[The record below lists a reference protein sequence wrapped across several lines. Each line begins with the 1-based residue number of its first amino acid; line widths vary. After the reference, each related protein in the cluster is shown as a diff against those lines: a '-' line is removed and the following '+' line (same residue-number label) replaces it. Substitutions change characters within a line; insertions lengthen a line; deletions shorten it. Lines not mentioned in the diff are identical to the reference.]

1 MSKPTFSFI
10 TCTYQCAQFVARCY
24 WSLTRQTVADWEW
37 VVVDDGSM
45 DATRQILES
54 IADSRI
60 RYFRFEKNAGRG
72 VARQHA
78 LEQAHGEWCVI
89 VDMDDL
95 CFPDRLERAQAARA
109 GGYDFLCSTV
119 TLIGDDYRITG
130 LRGFWKD
137 RYPRSFAHAS
147 ICAKT
152 ALLRSIGYPRY
163 PASED
168 QTMVLVLA
176 NQFNGFYC
184 REPLYIYHE
193 SASTNA
199 RTTLLG
205 KWYVLLQ
212 IWQLLRKGTL
222 RPTLSVL
229 KLQLFQLATIVL
241 LTPFLLLPKAYLWTL
256 RFRGHGL
263 ESDKGHPP
271 ARTAFVRECAIRF
284 PVNKG

>member
-1 MSKPTFSFI
+1 
-10 TCTYQCAQFVARCY
+10 
-24 WSLTRQTVADWEW
+24 
-37 VVVDDGSM
+37 VVDDGST
-45 DATRQILES
+45 DATQETIEAL
-54 IADSRI
+54 DDPRI

-72 VARQHA
+72 VARQYA
-78 LEQAHGEWCVI
+78 LEQAQGEWCAV

-95 CFPDRLERAQAARA
+95 CFPDRLEQAQAARA
-109 GGYDFLCSTV
+109 GGYDFLCSTI

-184 REPLYIYHE
+184 GEPLYIYHE

-199 RTTLLG
+199 RSTLLG

-212 IWQLLRKGTL
+212 IRQLLRKGTL

-241 LTPFLLLPKAYLWTL
+241 LTPFLLVPRAYLWTL
-256 RFRGHGL
+256 RFRNRGL
-263 ESDKGHPP
+263 ESDRPRPP
-271 ARTAFVRECAIRF
+271 ARTEFIRECAARF
-284 PVNKG
+284 PMTSGRPA